1 MAVISSITSKGGSN
15 KSGTTLLLGTYF
27 ASKGKKVCI
36 IDTDVNGSVARWSG
50 LRSEDLPEI
59 TVVNMMDPKQ
69 LQRNINK
76 LHNDYDYVIID
87 TSPGLAQKSSYTML
101 YSDLLI
107 IPALV
112 SGFDL
117 WSIEQFLERYDEVMN
132 VKGERIPA
140 YIFLSMYNS
149 RINLHKE
156 FLEAITEM
164 GEEYEVGV
172 LKSKLAYRNAY
183 KVSTI
188 QGMSAFEWNDKKAID
203 EVQAFGKEV
212 EKILTAYE

>member
-1 MAVISSITSKGGSN
+1 MAIISSITSKGGSN
-15 KSGTTLLLGTYF
+15 KSGTTLLLATYF
-27 ASKGKKVCI
+27 AGKGKKVCI

-59 TVVNMMDPKQ
+59 TVVSMMDPKQ

-76 LHNDYDYVIID
+76 LHDDYDYVIID

-117 WSIEQFLERYDEVMN
+117 WSVEQFLERYDEVMN

-140 YIFLSMYNS
+140 YVFLSMYNP

-156 FLEAITEM
+156 FLEAIKEM

-172 LKSKLAYRNAY
+172 LKAKLAYRNAY
-183 KVSTI
+183 KISTV
-188 QGMSAFEWNDKKAID
+188 QGMSALEWNDPKAIK
-203 EVQAFGKEV
+203 ETKEFGKEV
-212 EKILTAYE
+212 EKILKAYE

>member
-1 MAVISSITSKGGSN
+1 MAIISSITSKGGSN

-36 IDTDVNGSVARWSG
+36 IDTDINGSVARWSG

-76 LHNDYDYVIID
+76 IHGDYDYVIID

-101 YSDLLI
+101 FSDLLI

-140 YIFLSMYNS
+140 FIFLSMYNS

-188 QGMSAFEWNDKKAID
+188 QGMSALEWNDKKAIE
-203 EVQAFGKEV
+203 EVNAFGKEV
-212 EKILTAYE
+212 EKILKAYE